1 MSIAA
6 AERLHISVFLA
17 QLFLVQLHWLQR
29 AHMRM
34 GDPSA
39 PTPNAQVS
47 PANFLRNTDQQ
58 TLSPRHQRYRH
69 GRHSWPSCASER
81 SHTSVELGAA
91 VPRLP
96 TTNERRSAQ
105 SRSQCRHE
113 LEHVANQPVV
123 GNAEDR

>member
-47 PANFLRNTDQQ
+47 PTNFLRNTDQQ
-58 TLSPRHQRYRH
+58 TLSPGHQRYRHQRYRH
-69 GRHSWPSCASER
+69 GRHSWPSER
-81 SHTSVELGAA
+81 SHAPVELGAA
-91 VPRLP
+91 ASTSP
-96 TTNERRSAQ
+96 TIYKLLSSQ
-105 SRSQCRHE
+105 ST
-113 LEHVANQPVV
+113 
-123 GNAEDR
+123 